1 MRYRHCIFDLYG
13 TLVDIHTDE
22 DLPQVWERTAAFCST
37 HGAAYA
43 PEELRAVWLKL
54 LSEAQREIEAPS
66 RRESHKAYPELRLEL
81 IFRQLFLEKGVPAS
95 LALAV
100 QAGQVFRRAST
111 QYIRLYEG
119 AKELLTGLR
128 ASGRGVWLL
137 SNAQSCFTH
146 MELEELGLLPLFD
159 GVLLSSDCGCKKPDP
174 RFFRML
180 LEKFSINP
188 GQAIMVGND
197 GVCDILGAKGV
208 GLDTLYI
215 HSNLSPDEPTPVAR
229 FVLEEMDLPAVSR
242 LLATPCP
249 PGQD

>member
-22 DLPQVWERTAAFCST
+22 DLPQVWERTAAFYSA

-43 PEELRAVWLKL
+43 PEELRCAWLRL
-54 LSEAQREIEAPS
+54 LDGAQREAEAPL
-66 RRESHKAYPELRLEL
+66 RRDAHEAYPELQLEL
-81 IFRQLFLEKGVPAS
+81 IFRQLFLEKGIPAS

-111 QYIRLYEG
+111 RYIRLYEG

-128 ASGRGVWLL
+128 ASGQGVWLL
-137 SNAQSCFTH
+137 SNAQSCFTR
-146 MELEELGLLPLFD
+146 MELEELGLLPFFD
-159 GVLLSSDCGCKKPDP
+159 GILLSSDCGCKKPDP

-180 LEKFSINP
+180 LEKFSIDP
-188 GQAIMVGND
+188 AQAIMVGND
-197 GVCDILGAKGV
+197 GVCDILGAKAV

-215 HSNLSPDEPTPVAR
+215 HSNLSPAEPAPDAR
-229 FVLEEMDLPAVSR
+229 FVLEKMDLAAVGR
-242 LLATPCP
+242 LLAAP
-249 PGQD
+249 